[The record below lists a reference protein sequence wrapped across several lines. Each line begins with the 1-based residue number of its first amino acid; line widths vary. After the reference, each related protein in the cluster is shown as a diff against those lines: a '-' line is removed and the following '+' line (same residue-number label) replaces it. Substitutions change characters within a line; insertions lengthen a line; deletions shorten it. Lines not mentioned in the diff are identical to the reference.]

1 MSKKYIIALLVIITI
16 IAGIIVGVFIANKN
30 KTSNLEPETQTQLA
44 RVRKNTQNEIQI
56 IETASTQIKTSP
68 NCLFVF
74 QTYYKNCKHTITEKI
89 DIPKEC
95 VNQTEEEL
103 QEKYKDFKIKEF
115 TSTEVT
121 FYKEK
126 EGICDEHY
134 IIKDNNGY
142 VAIYRVDSFGKESLK
157 ETTEIV
163 TSYLPETDRAKLKE
177 GIQAIG
183 KEELNAH
190 IEDYE

>member
-44 RVRKNTQNEIQI
+44 KVGINMQNEIKI

-74 QTYYKNCKHTITEKI
+74 QTYYKDCKHTITKKI

-95 VNQTEEEL
+95 INQTEEEL

-121 FYKEK
+121 FYEEK
-126 EGICDEHY
+126 EGICEEHY
-134 IIKDNNGY
+134 IIRDNNGY
-142 VAIYRVDSFGKESLK
+142 VAIYRVDSFGKETLK

-163 TSYLPETDRAKLKE
+163 TSYLPQTDREKLKE

-183 KEELNAH
+183 KEELNAR

>member
-183 KEELNAH
+183 KEELNAR

>member
-44 RVRKNTQNEIQI
+44 KVGINTQNEIQI

-74 QTYYKNCKHTITEKI
+74 ETYYKDCKHTITEKI

-121 FYKEK
+121 FYEEK
-126 EGICDEHY
+126 EGICNEHY

-142 VAIYRVDSFGKESLK
+142 VAIYTVDSFGKETLK

-183 KEELNAH
+183 KEELNAR

>member
-1 MSKKYIIALLVIITI
+1 MSKKYIIILLVIITI

-30 KTSNLEPETQTQLA
+30 KTSNLEPEAQTHLA
-44 RVRKNTQNEIQI
+44 KVGINTQNEIQI
-56 IETASTQIKTSP
+56 IETASTEIKTSP

-74 QTYYKNCKHTITEKI
+74 EAYYKDCNHTISEKV

-103 QEKYKDFKIKEF
+103 QEKYRDFKIKEF
-115 TSTEVT
+115 TSTQVT
-121 FYKEK
+121 FYEEK
-126 EGICDEHY
+126 EGICNEHY
-134 IIKDNNGY
+134 IIRDNNGY
-142 VAIYRVDSFGKESLK
+142 VAIYTTDSFGKETLK

-163 TSYLPETDRAKLKE
+163 TTYLPETDRLKLKE

-183 KEELNAH
+183 KEELNAC

>member
-44 RVRKNTQNEIQI
+44 RVGRNIQNEIQI

-142 VAIYRVDSFGKESLK
+142 VAIYRVDSFGKETLK

-183 KEELNAH
+183 KEELNAR

>member
-44 RVRKNTQNEIQI
+44 KVGINMQNEIQI

-74 QTYYKNCKHTITEKI
+74 QTYYKDCKHTITKKI

-95 VNQTEEEL
+95 INQTEEEL

-121 FYKEK
+121 FYEEK
-126 EGICDEHY
+126 EGICEGHY
-134 IIKDNNGY
+134 IIRDNNGY
-142 VAIYRVDSFGKESLK
+142 VAIYRVDSFGKETLK

-163 TSYLPETDRAKLKE
+163 TSYLPQTDREKLKE

-183 KEELNAH
+183 KEELNAR

>member
-44 RVRKNTQNEIQI
+44 KVGINMQNEIQI

-74 QTYYKNCKHTITEKI
+74 QTYYKDCKHTITKKI

-95 VNQTEEEL
+95 INQTEEEL

-121 FYKEK
+121 FYEEK
-126 EGICDEHY
+126 EGICEEHY
-134 IIKDNNGY
+134 IIRDNNGY
-142 VAIYRVDSFGKESLK
+142 VAIYRVDSFGKETLK

-163 TSYLPETDRAKLKE
+163 TSYLPQTDREKLKE
-177 GIQAIG
+177 GIHAIG
-183 KEELNAH
+183 KEELNAR

>member
-1 MSKKYIIALLVIITI
+1 MDKKYIITLSVIITI
-16 IAGIIVGVFIANKN
+16 VIGIIVGIWLSNRN
-30 KTSNLEPETQTQLA
+30 KTSNLEPEIQRELA
-44 RVRKNTQNEIQI
+44 KEENLQNEIQI
-56 IETASTQIKTSP
+56 IQTANTEIKTSP

-74 QTYYKNCKHTITEKI
+74 QTYYKECNHTINEKK

-103 QEKYKDFKIKEF
+103 QEKYRDFKIKEF
-115 TSTEVT
+115 TSNQVT
-121 FYKEK
+121 FYEEK
-126 EGICDEHY
+126 EGICNEHY

-142 VAIYRVDSFGKESLK
+142 VAIYWVDSFGKETLK

-163 TSYLPETDRAKLKE
+163 TSYLPEVDKIKLKE
-177 GIQAIG
+177 GIKAIG
-183 KEELNAH
+183 QEELNAR

>member
-30 KTSNLEPETQTQLA
+30 KTSNLEPETENKLA
-44 RVRKNTQNEIQI
+44 KVGIHTQNEIQI

-74 QTYYKNCKHTITEKI
+74 QTYYKSCKHTITENV

-121 FYKEK
+121 FYEEK

-142 VAIYRVDSFGKESLK
+142 VAIYTVDSFGKESLK

-163 TSYLPETDRAKLKE
+163 TSYLPETDIAKLKE

-183 KEELNAH
+183 KEELNAR

>member
-1 MSKKYIIALLVIITI
+1 MNKKYIIALLVIITI

-30 KTSNLEPETQTQLA
+30 KTSNLEPKTQTQLA
-44 RVRKNTQNEIQI
+44 RVGRNTQNEIQI

-74 QTYYKNCKHTITEKI
+74 QTYYKDCKHTIAKKI

-95 VNQTEEEL
+95 INQTEEEL

-121 FYKEK
+121 FYEEK
-126 EGICDEHY
+126 EGICEEHY
-134 IIKDNNGY
+134 IIRDNNGY
-142 VAIYRVDSFGKESLK
+142 VAIYRVDSFGKETLK

-163 TSYLPETDRAKLKE
+163 TSYLPQTDREKLKE

-183 KEELNAH
+183 KEELNAR